1 MGGAAPGE
9 GNYSVLE
16 DEGVGHDYHVL
27 EYEGAGHDNEEETAL
42 TYEVP
47 VQSGTTPT
55 PGEEY
60 STLHHK

>member
-1 MGGAAPGE
+1 M
-9 GNYSVLE
+9 
-16 DEGVGHDYHVL
+16 L
-27 EYEGAGHDNEEETAL
+27 EYEGEGHDYEEETAL

-47 VQSGTTPT
+47 VQSGATPMPGKTTPT